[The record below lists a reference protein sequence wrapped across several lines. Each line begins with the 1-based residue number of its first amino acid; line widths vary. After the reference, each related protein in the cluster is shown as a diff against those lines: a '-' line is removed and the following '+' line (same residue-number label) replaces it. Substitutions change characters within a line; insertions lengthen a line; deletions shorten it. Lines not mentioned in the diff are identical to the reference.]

1 MKLLTALTST
11 AFPVKASAQTLFSA
25 VVAFGVIGLEVA
37 RGFAESDRHDGLAAL
52 ALLCLIAAVAVWHTH
67 KPLGWV
73 DWLLARGR
81 RVIDRLTT
89 WRYEHGIDF
98 GGLPPFPRRLPPVAW
113 TVAAILVAWGTFAVI
128 VWYLLP
134 GGWRQIGVH
143 SSYVLYLG
151 GLLTL
156 WGALLA
162 GLVVGLFVPVVLL
175 DRTLRD
181 VMSDANRRRLLF
193 FACVGYLISVALA
206 AFLIPVGVVL
216 AVCAVAVAL
225 TLRHLLFPG
234 TNGVA
239 VLWRRR
245 GRSGVYSVPVARLLA
260 GGLLVAILTYVN
272 LILTGLGGRIT
283 TLVQPNDAMR
293 LTGFL
298 AALVA
303 WTAPGLLLLSG
314 WRVWHGLATN
324 PARTLPPTVHFDDR
338 LDPQAGHQA
347 RAAVARWGWWA
358 REYGEP
364 VRKTDVRCEV
374 VPAAE
379 SEATEFE
386 PRWPLRLSPADLA
399 NPDVCHRLARR
410 DEIQLRR
417 RIFRGIRHLF
427 KRASVEKERPGGGY
441 WFAPHWW
448 FVDSLGRED
457 GPPSRR
463 AEDTVAT
470 LRQVGPSFGRVFGV
484 RPRQH
489 LYHILRAVKVDVIH
503 IEDGVS
509 NRVVEKVLR
518 AVMEVYDVHDGKRPV
533 DDHSFPPIPK
543 VRVSVHEFGPD
554 FDPPESEDGF
564 RQPHFD
570 DLSRGRV
577 LQIARDHGDHEEPAD
592 TPWDRDFAPSPMLL
606 G

>member
-1 MKLLTALTST
+1 MKLLTALTSVSL
-11 AFPVKASAQTLFSA
+11 PVKASAQTLFSA
-25 VVAFGVIGLEVA
+25 IVAFALIGLEVA

-52 ALLCLIAAVAVWHTH
+52 ALLCLIATVAIWHTH

-81 RVIDRLTT
+81 RVIDRLSR
-89 WRYEHGIDF
+89 WEYEHGIDF
-98 GGLPPFPRRLPPVAW
+98 GGSPPFPRRLPPVAW
-113 TVAAILVAWGTFAVI
+113 TAAALLMGWGTFAVV

-134 GGWRQIGVH
+134 GGWRQLGVH
-143 SSYVLYLG
+143 SSYVLYLL
-151 GLLTL
+151 GLLAL
-156 WGALLA
+156 WAALLV
-162 GLVVGLFVPVVLL
+162 GLIVGLFVPVMLL
-175 DRTLRD
+175 DRTLQD
-181 VMSDANRRRLLF
+181 VMSDTNRRRLLF
-193 FACVGYLISVALA
+193 FACVGYLIAVAVA
-206 AFLIPVGVVL
+206 ALLVPVGVVL
-216 AVCAVAVAL
+216 AVCAVAVTLA
-225 TLRHLLFPG
+225 LRHLLFPG
-234 TNGVA
+234 KGDVA
-239 VLWRRR
+239 VLWRRS
-245 GRSGVYSVPVARLLA
+245 GRSAVYAVPVSRLLA
-260 GGLLVAILTYVN
+260 GGLIVAIVAYVN

-283 TLVQPNDAMR
+283 TLVQPDDAMR

-303 WTAPGLLLLSG
+303 WTAPGLLILSG

-324 PARTLPPTVHFDDR
+324 PSRTLPPTVHFDDR

-347 RAAVARWGWWA
+347 RAVVGRWGWRS
-358 REYGEP
+358 RESGEP

-379 SEATEFE
+379 SEATDLE
-386 PRWPLRLSPADLA
+386 PRWPLRLSPDDLA
-399 NPDVCHRLARR
+399 NADVKHRLQRR
-410 DEIQLRR
+410 DEIQMRR
-417 RIFRGIRHLF
+417 RIFRAIRHLF

-457 GPPSRR
+457 GPPRR
-463 AEDTVAT
+463 RTEDAAPA

-489 LYHILRAVKVDVIH
+489 LYRILRAVKIDVIH
-503 IEDGVS
+503 IEDGIS

-518 AVMEVYDVHDGKRPV
+518 AVMEVYDIHDGTRPV
-533 DDHSFPPIPK
+533 DDHSFPPIPR

-577 LQIARDHGDHEEPAD
+577 LQIARDHGDHEEPVD
-592 TPWDRDFAPSPMLL
+592 VPWDRDYAPSPMLV